1 MANEVAKTNNAKMG
15 IATFL
20 AQDAV
25 KANVESVVGNK
36 DSQRFISSVVSAVQ
50 TNPQLAECTNPSI
63 LSAAL
68 LGHSLNLPQSPQ
80 LGYFYMVPFK
90 NKKKVKN
97 ADGREVTVEMTEATF
112 QIAYRGLIQLAM
124 RSGQYKNMNV
134 TDIREGELISY
145 NPIEDTYEFNAETN
159 FTKRQ
164 SLKVIGYYAFFEM
177 INGFR
182 KGIYWSVE
190 QLDAHAKKYSASYRN
205 GWSSSL
211 WKSDFDAM
219 AKKTLL
225 RQLISKW
232 GIMSVDMEKAYTGD
246 QAVIREDGTPDYI
259 DNIPNEPYTA
269 QDVYAQDSKDEN
281 AIDGEFKE
289 VAADGK

>member
-1 MANEVAKTNNAKMG
+1 MANELVKTENKKQG
-15 IATFL
+15 ITSFL
-20 AQDAV
+20 AQEAV
-25 KANVESVVGNK
+25 KSNVESVVGSK

-90 NKKKVKN
+90 NKKKVKDAN
-97 ADGREVTVEMTEATF
+97 GRDVTVEMTEATF

-124 RSGQYKNMNV
+124 RSGQYKNLNV
-134 TDIREGELISY
+134 TDIREGELVSY
-145 NPIEDTYEFNAETN
+145 NPIEDTYEFNAETD
-159 FTKRQ
+159 FTKR
-164 SLKVIGYYAFFEM
+164 SALKIVGYYAFFEM

-219 AKKTLL
+219 AKKTML

-259 DNIPNEPYTA
+259 DNIPDDPVPAVDVMAESEEIVDEPTT
-269 QDVYAQDSKDEN
+269 E
-281 AIDGEFKE
+281 
-289 VAADGK
+289 